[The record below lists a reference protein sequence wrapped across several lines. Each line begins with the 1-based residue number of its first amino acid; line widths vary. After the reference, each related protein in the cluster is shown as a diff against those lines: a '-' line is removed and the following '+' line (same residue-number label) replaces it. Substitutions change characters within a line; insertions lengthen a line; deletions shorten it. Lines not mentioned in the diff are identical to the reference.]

1 MSTDHDVT
9 RIVRSW
15 LEEGVTAVPD
25 RVLDAVLDQVPATHQ
40 RRAWWPAR
48 RFSNVNT
55 YVRLGLIAAAVLV
68 VAIVGIGFFA
78 RSTNVGSPAVSQSP
92 SPSLQPSP
100 AAGSNPLVGTWLAPV
115 VTCAQQIATIEK
127 AGYTA
132 AQVTSAGFDP
142 TCTNNNIGTAVRD
155 TNKYSVVFDGLPAAA
170 TILSLTTYDYGAMN
184 SPHMYRVKDAATFE
198 LGGRKGN
205 AWEYC
210 LTFHYT
216 IAGDRLTISSID
228 PRCTGTGD
236 APLNDQ
242 VALTAIFETSPFT
255 RQH

>member
-1 MSTDHDVT
+1 VSTDHDVT

-15 LEEGVTAVPD
+15 LDEGVTALPD

-40 RRAWWPAR
+40 RRAWWPVR
-48 RFSNVNT
+48 RFSNLNT
-55 YVRLGLIAAAVLV
+55 YVRVGLIAVAVLA
-68 VAIVGIGFFA
+68 VAIVGIGLFG
-78 RSTNVGSPAVSQSP
+78 RSTNVGSPAASESSAP
-92 SPSLQPSP
+92 SPQPSP
-100 AAGSNPLVGTWLAPV
+100 ASARNPLVGTWLAPV

-127 AGYTA
+127 AGFTA

-142 TCTNNNIGTAVRD
+142 TCANNNIGTAVRN
-155 TNKYSVVFDGLPAAA
+155 TNQYSVVFDGLPAGA

-184 SPHMYRVKDAATFE
+184 SPHVYRVKDAATFD
-198 LGGRKGN
+198 LGAHTGR

-210 LTFHYT
+210 LTFHYA
-216 IAGDRLTISSID
+216 IAGGRLTINSID

-242 VALTAIFETSPFT
+242 VALTAIFETSTFT